1 MPLETIS
8 FANSETLLN
17 DPALGV
23 AVDFSAESQIMVVA
37 CAGFAQQIGLP
48 PFEFFKLLSNVCPV
62 KKIFLRDTYP
72 AWYQRGITG
81 LADTPQGVADAL
93 RPIIA
98 EQKTTKLVMIGNSGG
113 AFGALLFG
121 ALLNADRVLAISPP
135 TTAIFWKRALHH
147 NEWRWLRL
155 VYRQLKRDKFWLRHL
170 LWTQGWKAATYPDL
184 VPVLRAHPQPEYHI
198 HYAQNQRT
206 DSIMAERIRTIPSVH
221 LHPYNYEHHSLIQHL
236 KKSSELAKIL
246 DEILSF
252 VEEEE

>member
-1 MPLETIS
+1 MSLEPIS
-8 FANSETLLN
+8 FAHSEASLN
-17 DPALGV
+17 DPSVGV
-23 AVDFSAESQIMVVA
+23 AVDFSAESEIMVVA
-37 CAGFAQQIGLP
+37 CAGFARQIGLP
-48 PFEFFKLLSNVCPV
+48 SFEFFNLLSSVQPV
-62 KKIFLRDTYP
+62 KKIFLRDIYP

-135 TTAIFWKRALHH
+135 TTAIFWKRALYY

-155 VYRQLKRDKFWLRHL
+155 IYRQLKRDKFWLRHL

-184 VPVLRAHPQPEYHI
+184 APVLRAHPQTEYHI
-198 HYAQNQRT
+198 HYAQNQHT
-206 DSIMAERIRTIPSVH
+206 DSIMAERLEAIPSVH
-221 LHPYNYEHHSLIQHL
+221 LHSYKYKHHALIQHL
-236 KKSSELAKIL
+236 KESNELVKIL
-246 DEILSF
+246 DDILYFDDVSK
-252 VEEEE
+252 